1 MLRILITIVI
11 ALLLAIYGTAYALN
25 TQAPYEA
32 PEQVFEAEPVQDT
45 TPTQKPV
52 TKAEKPSDE
61 PIWVENPQDCDLHTQ
76 WVYADGSCR
85 DKAVEQVVSSEPKP
99 APARS
104 EATPQSGDCVT
115 EIAKYD
121 WDYDTAVAV
130 AVAESGLNPTALN
143 NNPATG
149 DYSVGCFQINIYGAN
164 AYSRPSEAELYNPVI
179 NVEFAYRIYVANG
192 HSFIGQWGVCRKIAC
207 Y

>member
-32 PEQVFEAEPVQDT
+32 PKQVFEAEPVQDT

-76 WVYADGSCR
+76 WVYADGSCH
-85 DKAVEQVVSSEPKP
+85 DKAVEQVERVASP
-99 APARS
+99 AS
-104 EATPQSGDCVT
+104 TPQITGSKT
-115 EIAKYD
+115 D
-121 WDYDTAVAV
+121 WLSAAGIPESQWTYVDYIITR
-130 AVAESGLNPTALN
+130 ESGWNPNAVNASSGACGLAQQLPCGKWSHTWNDPVGALIDAN
-143 NNPATG
+143 SYAI
-149 DYSVGCFQINIYGAN
+149 SRYGSWSA
-164 AYSRPSEAELYNPVI
+164 AYN
-179 NVEFAYRIYVANG
+179 FWVAN
-192 HSFIGQWGVCRKIAC
+192 HWW
-207 Y
+207 